1 MQKFSLEF
9 ILHAQGTTE
18 QAIQSSLSEFGESV
32 TVTDCLDSG
41 SAAKNFKVNML
52 AEDPTVIFDVCS
64 QFGRIKS
71 VKIDEQKS

>member
-1 MQKFSLEF
+1 MEF
-9 ILHAQGTTE
+9 ILHAQGATG
-18 QAIQSSLSEFGESV
+18 QAIQSSLSEFGEDV
-32 TVTDCLDSG
+32 TVTDCRDTEG
-41 SAAKNFKVNML
+41 AAKNFRVEML